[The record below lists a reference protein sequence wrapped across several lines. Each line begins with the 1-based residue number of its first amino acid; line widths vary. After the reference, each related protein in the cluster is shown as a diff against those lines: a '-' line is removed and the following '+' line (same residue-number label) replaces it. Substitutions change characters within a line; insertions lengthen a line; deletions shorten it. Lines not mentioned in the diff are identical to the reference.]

1 MRKIVIGILTHVS
14 GNVNANEVEGDR
26 IRIKKLVSASG
37 ETYPFVS
44 ARAVKR
50 CIREKL
56 KEFGF
61 KVDPFRI
68 GEGNKLADSGDPI
81 EYVDN
86 DLFGYLYIKGNQQK
100 ARVSPISMS
109 PIVAIE
115 HTPIQIDFG
124 GRFPRELG
132 EANPTPFEIEV
143 ADFIGLM
150 KIVITERC
158 GIFAES
164 EKTDQLKKWDE
175 YVKDEKIE
183 KIIIKKDEK
192 KNEEV
197 IIIEKNGEKK
207 QIKKTEEILS
217 KYYYRYKLKNNEK
230 EKIFYKLSDDK
241 RINRIKALLEI
252 LLKEGWAYPRRANFF
267 TMAEHV
273 SAIIYCGEKL
283 YPIWKNIDVENNTFT
298 KPDLSKDGSKKLLKV
313 YDLNSGS
320 VPSEDIKKMAEW
332 LVRGEWKGD

>member
-1 MRKIVIGILTHVS
+1 MKKIVIGILTHVS

-50 CIREKL
+50 GIREKL
-56 KEFGF
+56 MEFGF

-183 KIIIKKDEK
+183 KIEK
-192 KNEEV
+192 
-197 IIIEKNGEKK
+197 G
-207 QIKKTEEILS
+207 
-217 KYYYRYKLKNNEK
+217 
-230 EKIFYKLSDDK
+230 YKLSDDE
-241 RINRIKALLEI
+241 RINRVKALLEI
-252 LLKEGWAYPRRANFF
+252 LLNEGWAYPRRANFF

-273 SAIIYCGEKL
+273 SAIVYCGEKL
-283 YPIWKNIDVENNTFT
+283 YPIWKNIDVENNTFI
-298 KPDLSKDGSKKLLKV
+298 KPDLSKDDSKKLLEV
-313 YDLNSGS
+313 YDLKSGR
-320 VPSEDIKKMAEW
+320 VPSEDIEKMAEW

>member
-44 ARAVKR
+44 ARAVKKG
-50 CIREKL
+50 IREKL
-56 KEFGF
+56 MEFGY
-61 KVDPFRI
+61 KVDPFRV

-124 GRFPRELG
+124 GRFPRELC

-183 KIIIKKDEK
+183 KIEK
-192 KNEEV
+192 
-197 IIIEKNGEKK
+197 G
-207 QIKKTEEILS
+207 
-217 KYYYRYKLKNNEK
+217 
-230 EKIFYKLSDDK
+230 YKLSDDE
-241 RINRIKALLEI
+241 RINRVKALLEI
-252 LLKEGWAYPRRANFF
+252 LLNEGWAYPRRANFF

-273 SAIIYCGEKL
+273 SAIVYCGEKL
-283 YPIWKNIDVENNTFT
+283 YPIWKNIDVENNTFIE
-298 KPDLSKDGSKKLLKV
+298 PDLSRDDSKKLLK
-313 YDLNSGS
+313 YNLKSGR
-320 VPSEDIKKMAEW
+320 VPSEDIEKMAEW